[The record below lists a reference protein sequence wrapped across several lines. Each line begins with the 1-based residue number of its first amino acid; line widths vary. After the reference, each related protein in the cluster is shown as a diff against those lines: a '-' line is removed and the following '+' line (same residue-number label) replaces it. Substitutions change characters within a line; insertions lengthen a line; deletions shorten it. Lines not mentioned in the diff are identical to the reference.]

1 MTEWEKGLQDY
12 SLSCTRHDSEGHD
25 DRVHSTYLYALGLTG
40 GGAAA
45 VELASAVISLHDH
58 KGDLHVT
65 WAAGAEVGP
74 GFQKVIRQAWEE
86 MAYELGENVHFEC
99 FGTELHR

>member
-12 SLSCTRHDSEGHD
+12 SPSCTRHESEGQD
-25 DRVHSTYLYALGLTG
+25 DRVYSTYLYALGLTG

-65 WAAGAEVGP
+65 WGPVAAGKYE
-74 GFQKVIRQAWEE
+74 KVIRQAWEE
-86 MAYELGENVHFEC
+86 MAYELGENVHFE
-99 FGTELHR
+99 